1 MHSSRV
7 PRNTSSRAGQRFAE
21 ALKLV
26 NLGGI
31 LYEPEGLFLAD
42 EKGIKTIEEHIPSG
56 DPVGAEEGIALLS
69 KASWI
74 YLLHVH

>member
-1 MHSSRV
+1 M
-7 PRNTSSRAGQRFAE
+7 PRNASSRAGQGFAE

-31 LYEPEGLFLAD
+31 TYEPEGLFLAD
-42 EKGIKTIEEHIPSG
+42 ETGIKTVGERIPSG
-56 DPVGAEEGIALLS
+56 DPVGVEEGIALLS

-74 YLLHVH
+74 YLLHLH